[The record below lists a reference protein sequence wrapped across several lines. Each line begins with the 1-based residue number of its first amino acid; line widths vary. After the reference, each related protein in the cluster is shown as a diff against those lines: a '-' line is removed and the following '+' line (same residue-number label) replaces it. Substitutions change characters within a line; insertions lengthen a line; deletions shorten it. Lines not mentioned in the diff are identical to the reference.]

1 MLSCPDVQGDRLVDT
16 IWPSYLAIEAWQSFS
31 NPSRNPLSTRFNL
44 SILPKSLE
52 GTDFSE
58 FGRLQH
64 CFLSHKKSCCLT
76 KRQLC
81 FFIVEERGWAARI
94 EVDDRSCYCKIVWIA
109 QLYSFGLRRR
119 KAVNIPKTEVLS
131 WAFLKRS
138 CIPCSYSLPVFLVEV
153 GSPQHTLLVPVWAHG
168 DLAVSCQCMH
178 LLQQKLHAKIRM
190 LPTCWS
196 SNKFPVLFC
205 YLDIMSRLSDM
216 DLLAGLHIFLFLVN
230 ISSCTAGCGLRT
242 GAGCSRPGAPT
253 VRWWS
258 FERYDR
264 EIEPKNHFFKAR
276 FFPLEA

>member
-64 CFLSHKKSCCLT
+64 CFLSHKKSCCLM

-81 FFIVEERGWAARI
+81 FFIVGERGWAARI

-109 QLYSFGLRRR
+109 QLYSFGLWRS
-119 KAVNIPKTEVLS
+119 KAVNLSKTEVLS
-131 WAFLKRS
+131 WAFLKQS
-138 CIPCSYSLPVFLVEV
+138 CIPCSYSLPVFSVEM
-153 GSPQHTLLVPVWAHG
+153 GSPQHTLHVPCGLMVIWLWVAN
-168 DLAVSCQCMH
+168 VCTYCSKNYMQRSECC
-178 LLQQKLHAKIRM
+178 
-190 LPTCWS
+190 LPAEAPANFQSYFATLTS
-196 SNKFPVLFC
+196 
-205 YLDIMSRLSDM
+205 SRLSDT
-216 DLLAGLHIFLFLVN
+216 DLLADLHIFLFPVN
-230 ISSCTAGCGLRT
+230 ISSCIAGRGLRT
-242 GAGCSRPGAPT
+242 GTSCSRPGAPT

-258 FERYDR
+258 FERYDH